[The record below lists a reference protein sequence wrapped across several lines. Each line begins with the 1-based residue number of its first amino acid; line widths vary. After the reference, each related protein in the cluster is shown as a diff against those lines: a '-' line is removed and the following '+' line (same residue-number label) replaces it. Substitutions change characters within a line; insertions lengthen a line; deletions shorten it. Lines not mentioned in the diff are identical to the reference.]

1 MSSGKKLK
9 LNGRLASWKI
19 KVSLQQTKQPLYL
32 HHIISNGASMN
43 VKFLVEL
50 PAELRGKIKREA
62 KKHGISMNEYIVT
75 VLREF
80 VALQGNKNGNDAK
93 GESR

>member
-1 MSSGKKLK
+1 MD
-9 LNGRLASWKI
+9 
-19 KVSLQQTKQPLYL
+19 
-32 HHIISNGASMN
+32 
-43 VKFLVEL
+43 VKFLVML

-80 VALQGNKNGNDAK
+80 IALQGAKDDNDVK